1 MKWLTVLR
9 ARPARTF
16 QRNTDF
22 ENVRY
27 APLML
32 RKNEAAEGVAPVS
45 ANRCI
50 GGNPF
55 IVLAHTDGEN
65 DFASCHIRNSI
76 SLTIRR
82 TRRMICASHQ
92 GTEQA
97 PAKRVSLDAAPHGT
111 GATQAVVPMAEPC
124 QRRSADG

>member
-9 ARPARTF
+9 ARSARTF
-16 QRNTDF
+16 QRSSDF
-22 ENVRY
+22 ENVRDVR
-27 APLML
+27 PKL

-45 ANRCI
+45 ANQCI

-55 IVLAHTDGEN
+55 IVLAHTDREN

-92 GTEQA
+92 G
-97 PAKRVSLDAAPHGT
+97 AAA
-111 GATQAVVPMAEPC
+111 GAGEKIFS
-124 QRRSADG
+124 RRSSARNRRNASRCADGGAVPTQE